1 MMMALAAQM
10 QLHTR
15 AIDISSAFACTPMP
29 SEYPVYVELPR
40 DFEEEG
46 KVFRLK
52 RSLYGLRAAP
62 KLWFDHL
69 RANLVDKLGFQNSSN
84 DVCLFHKPG
93 IVALVYVDDILFF
106 SKSNEAISK
115 EISALEKTF
124 EITKDNEDQDVFAYL
139 GVEVKWQKD
148 ENGKDVI
155 SMSQPGLIEK
165 IITKVMERGKPV
177 KDAKTRTEHTPASE
191 DPLHADANGE
201 DFSEAEFGFNYRQ
214 IIGLLMFLTN
224 TRPDIQYAVNAASRF
239 SHAPKVSHGRAVI
252 RIARYLKCT

>member
-1 MMMALAAQM
+1 MWAPTVSWSTIRMMMVLAAQM

-15 AIDISSAFACTPMP
+15 AINISSAFACTPMP
-29 SEYPVYVELPR
+29 PEYPVYVELPR

-62 KLWFDHL
+62 KLWFDYL

-93 IVALVYVDDILFF
+93 IVVLVYVDDILFF

-124 EITKDNEDQDVFAYL
+124 KITKDDEDQDVFA
-139 GVEVKWQKD
+139 
-148 ENGKDVI
+148 
-155 SMSQPGLIEK
+155 
-165 IITKVMERGKPV
+165 
-177 KDAKTRTEHTPASE
+177 
-191 DPLHADANGE
+191 
-201 DFSEAEFGFNYRQ
+201 
-214 IIGLLMFLTN
+214 
-224 TRPDIQYAVNAASRF
+224 
-239 SHAPKVSHGRAVI
+239 
-252 RIARYLKCT
+252 